1 MPRTVD
7 DFGGGI
13 GEASLSVLLELW
25 DRYAHADTG
34 FVDVAVLAMVER
46 LNEAELATLDHRHFG
61 AMRPRHVEALGL
73 APG

>member
-25 DRYAHADTG
+25 TTLGAYREATTSSLALPGKTV
-34 FVDVAVLAMVER
+34 FPARVL
-46 LNEAELATLDHRHFG
+46 
-61 AMRPRHVEALGL
+61 RHVGWVAKASIDGGGEPL
-73 APG
+73 